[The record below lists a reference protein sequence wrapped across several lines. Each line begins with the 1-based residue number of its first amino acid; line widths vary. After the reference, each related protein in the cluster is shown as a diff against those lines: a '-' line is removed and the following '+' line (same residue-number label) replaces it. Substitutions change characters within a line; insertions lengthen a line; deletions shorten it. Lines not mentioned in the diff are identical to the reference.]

1 MDPTILIADD
11 AGFMRAVLRQI
22 IEDMEWTV
30 AGEAHDGT
38 EAIAQYRKL
47 QPDLVLLDITMPNLD
62 GTEALKAIL
71 AEDPQA
77 QVVMITALG
86 QKDQVLNAIK
96 AGSQGFH
103 HQTLRPRPGR
113 RNPDRNTRAPHP
125 LPEAAPP
132 YFNST
137 MTATPT
143 NRQ

>member
-1 MDPTILIADD
+1 MLSHSILIADD
-11 AGFMRAVLRQI
+11 AEFMRAILGEI

-30 AGEAHDGT
+30 AGEASDGQ

-47 QPDLVLLDITMPNLD
+47 RPDLVLLDITMPNLD

-96 AGSQGFH
+96 AGARDFIIKPFDH
-103 HQTLRPRPGR
+103 DRVADTLAGILSADPV
-113 RNPDRNTRAPHP
+113 A
-125 LPEAAPP
+125 
-132 YFNST
+132 
-137 MTATPT
+137 
-143 NRQ
+143 